1 MAKRAQE
8 TGRHDRRIA
17 TNKKAY
23 HDYHVEETIECGVV
37 LTGTEIKS
45 IRAHGLSL
53 RESYVTIRRNELW
66 LIGVHIKPY
75 SHGGM
80 ANVDPVR
87 DRKLLA
93 HKRQIRALA
102 AKVKEKGY
110 TLVPTRVY
118 FSPSNRVKVEVGVCR
133 GKKLYDK
140 RATIAARDAQRDIE
154 RALKE
159 RTRG

>member
-1 MAKRAQE
+1 MA
-8 TGRHDRRIA
+8 TGKTKNERRRIA
-17 TNKKAY
+17 SNKKAY
-23 HDYHVEETIECGVV
+23 HEFHISDTYECGIV

-45 IRAHGLSL
+45 IRENGLTL
-53 RESYVTIRRNELW
+53 RESYVTIRGDELW

-75 SHGGM
+75 SHGNI
-80 ANVDPVR
+80 ANVEPTR

-93 HKRQIRALA
+93 HKRQIRSLA

-110 TLVPTRVY
+110 TLVPTKAY
-118 FSPSNRVKVEVGVCR
+118 FSRDNRVKVEVGVVR

-140 RATIAARDAQRDIE
+140 RATIAAKDAQRDIE

-159 RTRG
+159 RSRG